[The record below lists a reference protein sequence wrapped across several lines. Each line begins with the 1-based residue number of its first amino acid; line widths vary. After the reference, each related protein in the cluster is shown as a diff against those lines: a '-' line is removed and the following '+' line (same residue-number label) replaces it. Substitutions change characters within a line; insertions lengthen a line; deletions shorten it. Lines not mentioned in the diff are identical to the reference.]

1 MAEAEEEGKKKGSKL
16 VLILLIVVI
25 LLVLALG
32 AVGAMM
38 FLGGDKEAENGEGA
52 ETEQVEEQPAEAAK
66 GPAVNFELGEA
77 ITVNFAN
84 PTDARLLQM
93 NMQFRTHLENGE
105 AFFTKHKGEIVN
117 NINLVASEFDPATLR
132 TREGKEQLRDA
143 IAVEVNQVI
152 ENREGVSDAVDDVF
166 LTRILM
172 Q

>member
-1 MAEAEEEGKKKGSKL
+1 MAEAEEEGKKKGGKL

-38 FLGGDKEAENGEGA
+38 FLGGDEEAGE
-52 ETEQVEEQPAEAAK
+52 ETQTEQVDEEQAQPEQAPATNFNLD
-66 GPAVNFELGEA
+66 GP

-93 NMQFRTHLENGE
+93 DMQFRTHLENGE
-105 AFFTKHKGEIVN
+105 EIFRNHQGEIVN
-117 NINLVASEFDPATLR
+117 NINLVAGEFDPATLR
-132 TREGKEQLRDA
+132 TREGKEALREA
-143 IAVEVNQVI
+143 IVTEVNQVI
-152 ENREGVSDAVDDVF
+152 ENREGISDAVDDVF
-166 LTRILM
+166 LTRLLM